1 MASYAALDLGGRV
14 LASKGWKRILWL
26 AMAAVAMGGGI
37 WSMHFIAMLAFVLPV
52 PVDYDF
58 KLTAISLLVAILAT
72 GAGFYVV
79 AGDPQRRRRL
89 AFGGVLIGTGIV
101 AMHYTGMSAML
112 MRCSLRYDL
121 LLLIAS
127 VLIAIGAATTALWLA
142 FRTRGVWRR
151 LGAAVLMGA
160 AISGMHYTGMAAA
173 IFSLT
178 TPAVAEIGAA
188 GSAHIQLA
196 LGIAALTFIILF
208 MALLAS
214 AQTLARQRGELI
226 EADPNGVVVVD
237 SHGCIETVNGRLTK
251 LFGYRQV
258 ELLGQPVEL
267 LLPERYRRSHVA
279 LRTGYSASPANRPM
293 GAGRD
298 LQGLRKDGSEF
309 PIEIG
314 LSPITS
320 ERGVAVVATV
330 IDITERK
337 AAEEKEKILVR
348 ELQHRTNNLLAVVQA
363 IAHES
368 LSGPGS
374 IEQMRS
380 AFDARL
386 QALGRAHRQLVNSNW
401 RGVALKEIVRS
412 SLEPFGAR
420 IDMDGADIIFGA
432 KETQD
437 FSLVIH
443 ELATNA
449 VKYGALSD
457 ANGKIKIGWAVVGN
471 DGDAVL
477 RFQWQERG
485 GPPVDVPKRQ
495 GFGNSLLRAAFRDIN
510 IDYAREG
517 LTCQIRVP
525 LGKIEFTA
533 PFASDHQAVKTLSL
547 SL

>member
-1 MASYAALDLGGRV
+1 
-14 LASKGWKRILWL
+14 
-26 AMAAVAMGGGI
+26 
-37 WSMHFIAMLAFVLPV
+37 
-52 PVDYDF
+52 
-58 KLTAISLLVAILAT
+58 
-72 GAGFYVV
+72 
-79 AGDPQRRRRL
+79 
-89 AFGGVLIGTGIV
+89 
-101 AMHYTGMSAML
+101 
-112 MRCSLRYDL
+112 
-121 LLLIAS
+121 
-127 VLIAIGAATTALWLA
+127 
-142 FRTRGVWRR
+142 
-151 LGAAVLMGA
+151 MGA

-267 LLPERYRRSHVA
+267 LLSERYRRSHVA

-363 IAHES
+363 IHES

-374 IEQMRS
+374 IKQMRS

-485 GPPVDVPKRQ
+485 GPLVDVPKRQ

-533 PFASDHQAVKTLSL
+533 PFASDHQAVETLSL

>member
-1 MASYAALDLGGRV
+1 V
-14 LASKGWKRILWL
+14 C
-26 AMAAVAMGGGI
+26 
-37 WSMHFIAMLAFVLPV
+37 
-52 PVDYDF
+52 
-58 KLTAISLLVAILAT
+58 
-72 GAGFYVV
+72 
-79 AGDPQRRRRL
+79 GD
-89 AFGGVLIGTGIV
+89 G
-101 AMHYTGMSAML
+101 SA
-112 MRCSLRYDL
+112 
-121 LLLIAS
+121 
-127 VLIAIGAATTALWLA
+127 
-142 FRTRGVWRR
+142 
-151 LGAAVLMGA
+151 AAVLMGA

-363 IAHES
+363 IHES

-374 IEQMRS
+374 IKQMRS

-401 RGVALKEIVRS
+401 RGVALREIVRS

-485 GPPVDVPKRQ
+485 GPLVDVPKRQ

-533 PFASDHQAVKTLSL
+533 PFASDHQAVETLSL